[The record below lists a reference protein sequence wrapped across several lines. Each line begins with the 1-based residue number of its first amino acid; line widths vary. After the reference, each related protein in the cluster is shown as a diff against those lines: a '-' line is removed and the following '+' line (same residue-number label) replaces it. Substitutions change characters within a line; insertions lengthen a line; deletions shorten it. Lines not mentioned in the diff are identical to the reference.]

1 VEAGNI
7 QVLDIVS
14 EDNVADLTTKAY
26 TRQVADKL
34 IPQMTGYVPLPH
46 PSQRRAKKSAANE
59 NKSL

>member
-1 VEAGNI
+1 M
-7 QVLDIVS
+7 DIVS

-34 IPQMTGYVPLPH
+34 IPQMTDYVPLPY
-46 PSQRRAKKSAANE
+46 PNQRRAKKISASE